1 MKASNIVVN
10 SSRRNL
16 KKGEPMKM
24 RMFGNRW
31 YSNFRHDGK
40 KQQFAL
46 DAWGGT
52 PENPPN
58 QAYIELGTLMSDLK
72 KGLSPGGV
80 RKKVKDIKVKKLTGR
95 EADDLRLHIY
105 PFFGESTWVEVD
117 KDLIEKYLENRWGL
131 NSNGGLQAP
140 ATVEKELRAL
150 ARVMRVVDSKW
161 EKPKI
166 RYEKLERDI
175 LEPLTFDQISLALT
189 KIPAKYHGAYW
200 VMAYTA
206 MDVSDVLNLT
216 PKHFKDGWIMKER
229 GKTGQEIA
237 VPVCKSLK
245 DVLNKTPYPL
255 DKNMSIFPDITTK
268 GTSTA
273 IRRAF
278 SKIGMHGYGAKYLR
292 RYVASM
298 LLDDGY
304 SHDWIG
310 KALAHADRSKI
321 SRRYSKVYKAT
332 LETAFAGLG

>member
-40 KQQFAL
+40 KIQFAL

-52 PENPPN
+52 PEKPPN
-58 QAYIELGTLMSDLK
+58 QAYIELGELMSDLK

-80 RKKVKDIKVKKLTGR
+80 RKKIKDIKAKKPTSR
-95 EADDLRLHIY
+95 EARDLKIHIY
-105 PFFGESTWVEVD
+105 PFFGEYKWVEVD
-117 KDLIEKYLENRWGL
+117 KDLIEKYFEKRWGL
-131 NSNGGLQAP
+131 NSKGELQAP
-140 ATVEKELRAL
+140 STVDKELRAL
-150 ARVMRVVDSKW
+150 ARLMEVVDKKW

-175 LEPLTFDQISLALT
+175 LEPLTYDQIVLALT
-189 KIPAKYHGAYW
+189 ELPSQHHGVFW

-206 MDVSDVLNLT
+206 MDISDVLDLA
-216 PKHFKDGWIMKER
+216 PKHFKDGWIIKER
-229 GKTGQEIA
+229 GKTGQDIA
-237 VPVCKSLK
+237 IPICKALK
-245 DVLNKTPYPL
+245 DIFSNIPHPL
-255 DKNMSIFPDITTK
+255 DKNKSIFPDINSK
-268 GTSTA
+268 SVSTA
-273 IRRAF
+273 VRRAF
-278 SKIGMHGYGAKYLR
+278 SEVGLHGYGSKYLR

-310 KALAHADRSKI
+310 KALAHADGSKVTQK
-321 SRRYSKVYKAT
+321 YTKVYKAT